1 MLEIRSP
8 ISLNLPESFRP
19 FMAAQSGGREDCT
32 ITIHVSGMND
42 YAVNEGDIT
51 RRFRLSEGEC
61 VVRTEAGGNADDVHI
76 AIPASFAASFA
87 RNANWLLY
95 LAMER
100 PLLKY
105 GRIVVHASAVIY
117 GGEAYLFSAP
127 SGGGKSTQAD
137 IWHDKRG
144 AEILN
149 GDKVILR
156 PTHGGVIAY
165 GSPIAGSSGIY
176 VNNSAPVRAICM
188 IDKAKHN
195 RAERLDSRKAFL
207 LLYSETVKSEWD
219 REFNMKLLDQV
230 GSIVNKTNL
239 IRFSCLPDE
248 TAADYLLKYLE
259 N

>member
-1 MLEIRSP
+1 MTIGGLVLEIRSP

-19 FMAAQSGGREDCT
+19 LMAAQSGGRKDCT
-32 ITIHVSGMND
+32 ITVHVSGMND

-76 AIPASFAASFA
+76 AIPASFATSFA

-176 VNNSAPVRAICM
+176 VNKSAPVRAICM
-188 IDKAKHN
+188 IDKAYAAMRNAAAFGHIAKKSKLYTD
-195 RAERLDSRKAFL
+195 LD
-207 LLYSETVKSEWD
+207 
-219 REFNMKLLDQV
+219 
-230 GSIVNKTNL
+230 
-239 IRFSCLPDE
+239 RF
-248 TAADYLLKYLE
+248 
-259 N
+259 